1 MTTPENTIKETR
13 KAAMVAGAMADMLA
27 NEVDMDLLS
36 SFDSQELGKIWHT
49 LHTLHTSLEN
59 SAYAMEEKNLNTQT
73 K

>member
-13 KAAMVAGAMADMLA
+13 RAAMVVGAMADMLSS
-27 NEVDMDLLS
+27 EIDLELLS
-36 SFDSQELGKIWHT
+36 SFDRRELGNIWHT
-49 LHTLHTSLEN
+49 LHVLNTSLEN